1 MSGSV
6 RSFAADA
13 FPGATGIT
21 GLQVYDSAAPDGM
34 CGGSP
39 HIHVLCTEAYVVVGG
54 AGRLHTLNSA
64 GFTETSL
71 QPGSVVWFT
80 PGTIHR
86 VLNDGDLRIVV
97 VMQNAGLP
105 EAGDAVLTFPADILA
120 DREKYAAAASLV
132 REDRVYATDEDA
144 ARRRRDLAVT
154 GFAEL
159 RKGGLE
165 AFYAAAV
172 ELIKPRLDDWERRW
186 QAGPVAVTELT
197 GERLKA
203 LRNGDF
209 SHLTRA
215 SVSAQQPP
223 AEQMLGMCG
232 RLTTYEL

>member
-1 MSGSV
+1 MT
-6 RSFAADA
+6 AAEQA

-39 HIHVLCTEAYVVVGG
+39 HIHVLCTEAYVVTGG
-54 AGRLHTLNSA
+54 SGRLHTLNSA
-64 GFTETSL
+64 GFTETPL
-71 QPGSVVWFT
+71 HPGDVVWFT

-120 DREKYAAAASLV
+120 DREKYTAAAALV
-132 REDRVYATDEDA
+132 RADRVYAVDEDA
-144 ARRRRDLAVT
+144 AGHRRDLAVT

-159 RKGGLE
+159 QKDPGGLN
-165 AFYAAAV
+165 AFYAAAA
-172 ELIKPRLDDWERRW
+172 ELVKPRLDDWEQRW
-186 QAGPVAVTELT
+186 QSGPFAVTALT
-197 GERLKA
+197 GDRLKA
-203 LRNGDF
+203 LRSGDF

-215 SVSAQQPP
+215 TVN
-223 AEQMLGMCG
+223 AEQPSAEQQLGMCG

>member
-1 MSGSV
+1 MTGPE
-6 RSFAADA
+6 RA

-39 HIHVLCTEAYVVVGG
+39 HIHVLCTEAYIVVGG
-54 AGRLHTLNSA
+54 TGRLHTLNSA
-64 GFTETSL
+64 GFTETVL
-71 QPGSVVWFT
+71 QPGAVVWFT

-86 VLNDGDLRIVV
+86 VLNDGDLQIVV

-105 EAGDAVLTFPADILA
+105 EAGDAVLTFPADVVA
-120 DREKYAAAASLV
+120 DPEKYAAAASLV
-132 REDRVYATDEDA
+132 RADRVYATDEDA

-159 RKGGLE
+159 RADPARLN

-172 ELIKPRLDDWERRW
+172 ELIKPRLDDWEQRW
-186 QAGPVAVTELT
+186 QAGPVAVTALT
-197 GERLKA
+197 GDRLKA

-209 SHLTRA
+209 SHLLGAT
-215 SVSAQQPP
+215 VSAKEPP
-223 AEQMLGMCG
+223 AEQQLGMCG